1 MKPAVKYIRRSKEVN
16 NKDSYLIH
24 LLYIAANFPFFK
36 EKSVVC
42 VCMCV
47 CRNYNV
53 LFYNFLYSTK
63 HVTQARI
70 SEIALPGYW
79 AQSPVPHHRKPHL
92 TFAVMITK
100 TKT

>member
-16 NKDSYLIH
+16 NKDGHLIH
-24 LLYIAANFPFFK
+24 LLYIAANFPFLK
-36 EKSVVC
+36 KSLWCVC
-42 VCMCV
+42 VCV
-47 CRNYNV
+47 CRNCNV

-70 SEIALPGYW
+70 SEVVVPRYW
-79 AQSPVPHHRKPHL
+79 AQSPVPHHRKPHI

-100 TKT
+100 TET